1 MLNTQ
6 LSENILTE
14 WATQKKTTEQRWLT
28 VFENLRKNEIK
39 VPNLKMFL
47 EFVLSLPGTNASV
60 ERAFSLINN
69 FWTSEKSQMSIECV
83 KALLI
88 IQMNCNLS
96 CVEMYDKVR
105 KNKTLLKALA
115 STEKYDWNKSQP
127 SC

>member
-1 MLNTQ
+1 
-6 LSENILTE
+6 S
-14 WATQKKTTEQRWLT
+14 QKKTTEQRWLT
-28 VFENLRKNEIK
+28 DFENLRKNEIK

-115 STEKYDWNKSQP
+115 STEKYDWNKSQ
-127 SC
+127 